1 MNIWNF
7 LEKKLDQDN
16 TLYLM
21 VVTESKGSSPG
32 KQGFSMAVCSDNSL
46 FGSIGGGTMEFN
58 LVEECKENLKR
69 RELRFYS
76 KAQKHEGD
84 KADSTGMICSGKQTV
99 AFIPLTKED
108 KQYISDI
115 SSCLNSNCTGLL
127 EITEKDFCF
136 HKTKKSI
143 DLKYQFDVYDKGNW
157 KYQEVVGYKNTLY
170 VIGAGHVGYAVSRL
184 FSQLGFNVIV
194 YDNRSDLD
202 MLDNNQYANEKKVI
216 DYKIVDQFVCEGNN
230 KFVVIMTNNHQ
241 HDIDVL
247 SKLIP
252 KNLAYLGLM
261 GSKSKVAKFKKS
273 LKKMGFGDSDL
284 TRIHAPIGL
293 QINSITPDEIAI
305 SIAAEIIKV
314 KNN

>member
-7 LEKKLDQDN
+7 IEKKLDQGN
-16 TLYLM
+16 ILYLM

-32 KQGFSMAVCSDNSL
+32 KQGFNMAVSSDNSL

-58 LVEECKENLKR
+58 LVEECKENLR
-69 RELRFYS
+69 RKEFRVYS
-76 KAQKHEGD
+76 KVQKHDGD
-84 KADSTGMICSGKQTV
+84 KADSTGMICSGKQIV

-108 KQYISDI
+108 KQDISDI
-115 SSCLNSNCTGLL
+115 LSCLNSNCTGLL
-127 EITEKDFCF
+127 EITEENFCF
-136 HKTKKSI
+136 HKTKESI
-143 DLKYQFDVYDKGNW
+143 DLKYQFAVDDKGNW
-157 KYQEVVGYKNTLY
+157 KYQEVIGYKNTLY
-170 VIGAGHVGYAVSRL
+170 IIGAGHVGYAVSRL

-216 DYKIVDQFVCEGNN
+216 DYKIVDQFVSEGNN

-273 LKKMGFGDSDL
+273 LIEMGFGDRDL